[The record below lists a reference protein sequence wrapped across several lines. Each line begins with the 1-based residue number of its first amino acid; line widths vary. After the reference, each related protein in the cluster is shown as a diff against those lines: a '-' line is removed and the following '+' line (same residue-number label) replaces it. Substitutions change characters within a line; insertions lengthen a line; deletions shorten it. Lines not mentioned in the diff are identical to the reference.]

1 MTSGA
6 DRLPSVLRI
15 REHQRRWLDDVRSEA
30 ARGHPF
36 LVCTSDEAEEMANA
50 LGIPVLVI
58 NYWNFVISA
67 GGRAAALTEALHRH
81 GYPGPH
87 FFGLG
92 LAASLH
98 PELAP
103 WGGLP
108 TPTLVVGSTRNE
120 SELRVTELWAR
131 ALGCDCYPLDFNFSS
146 PERRVPP
153 DNWWELI
160 RDHGE
165 DLVDPDR
172 LALRLDQN
180 RHFLAELE
188 ARTGR
193 ALTPD
198 ALAETM
204 DLVNRQMDVMTRAA
218 DLIASAPRSPVSLR
232 DQIAAYQSTWH
243 RGTPTGLALAQD
255 YLADVEARVADGVG
269 AYPRERRRLLFWS
282 MTGEPR
288 FHAQLREAHDAVL
301 VGSPYAAMPATY
313 ARTVHGDPLRALTAR
328 QLFLFDM
335 RSTSWMI
342 AQARR
347 HRADGVIAV
356 ERPSPHPSRFARA
369 CAAEGIPFL
378 ALPNE
383 HDDQDNQHAL
393 ADFVAAL

>member
-1 MTSGA
+1 MTSVP
-6 DRLPSVLRI
+6 DRLPAVRRI
-15 REHQRRWLDDVRSEA
+15 REHQRRWLDDVRAGAS
-30 ARGHPF
+30 RGHPF

-50 LGIPVLVI
+50 LGIAVLVI

-67 GGRAAALTEALHRH
+67 GGRAPALTEALHRR
-81 GYPGPH
+81 GYAGPH

-92 LAASLH
+92 LAAGLE
-98 PELAP
+98 PEHAP

-146 PERRVPP
+146 PERRIPP

-165 DLVDPDR
+165 DLVDPGR
-172 LALRLDQN
+172 LELRLDQN
-180 RHFLAELE
+180 RRFLAELE

-193 ALTPD
+193 ALTPG
-198 ALAETM
+198 ALAHTM
-204 DLVNRQMDVMTRAA
+204 DLVNQQMDVMTRAA
-218 DLIASAPRSPVSLR
+218 DLVAAAPRCPVSLR
-232 DQIAAYQSTWH
+232 DQVAAYQATWH
-243 RGTPTGLALAQD
+243 RGTSTGLALARD

-288 FHAQLREAHDAVL
+288 FHAHLREAHDAVL

-313 ARTVHGDPLRALTAR
+313 ARTVHGDPLRTLTAR

-347 HRADGVIAV
+347 HRVDGVIAV
-356 ERPSPHPSRFARA
+356 ERPSPHPSRFAEA
-369 CAAEGIPFL
+369 CRAEGLPYL
-378 ALPNE
+378 ALPHE
-383 HDDQDNQHAL
+383 SDDEANRTAL
-393 ADFVAAL
+393 ARFVARL